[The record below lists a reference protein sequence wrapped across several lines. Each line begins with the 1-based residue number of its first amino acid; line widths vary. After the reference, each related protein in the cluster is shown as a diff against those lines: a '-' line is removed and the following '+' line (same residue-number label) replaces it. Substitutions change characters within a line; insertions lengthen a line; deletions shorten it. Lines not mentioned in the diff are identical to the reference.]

1 VISIVPSNGPLADA
15 VVETGK
21 PKKKSGISAS
31 VIPIRRMLGSN
42 ICSRPFDGIRS
53 E

>member
-1 VISIVPSNGPLADA
+1 VISIVPSNGPLPNDF
-15 VVETGK
+15 VETSK
-21 PKKKSGISAS
+21 PRKKSGISAS
-31 VIPIRRMLGSN
+31 VTLIRRMLGSN